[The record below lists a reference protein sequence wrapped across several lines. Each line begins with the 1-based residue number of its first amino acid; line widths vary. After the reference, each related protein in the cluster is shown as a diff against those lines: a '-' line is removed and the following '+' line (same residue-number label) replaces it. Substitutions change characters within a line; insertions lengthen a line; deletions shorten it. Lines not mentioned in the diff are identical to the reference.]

1 VANTETK
8 NEVKLTRKQI
18 RDAAKKKERAKK
30 KVVKTLIYTGVTILL
45 VAVIGLGMFFSTYD
59 PLRDNLK
66 AAVTGVF
73 SFPYDKDGHE
83 DVSGERNIFPL
94 DQASYYYFLNNYGQ
108 YMTEE
113 CCMELKDMVE
123 YWNYWNKQ
131 KDYKVA
137 PDEFEYR
144 KSSDTTG
151 YFETLLDI
159 TNKEGE
165 FEGSVLMAGVFY
177 YDKATNMIT
186 DINIDNESLLSLS
199 EAYDEIVLGIEPEAE
214 ETTEETTEE

>member
-1 VANTETK
+1 MAN

-18 RDAAKKKERAKK
+18 RDAAKKKQRVKK
-30 KVVKTLIYTGVTILL
+30 TIVKTITITAISIVL
-45 VAVIGLGMFFSTYD
+45 VAAIGLGIFFASYD
-59 PLRDNLK
+59 PVRDNLK
-66 AAVTGVF
+66 AAITGMF

-94 DQASYYYFLNNYGQ
+94 DQASYYYFLNNYGEH
-108 YMTEE
+108 MTEE
-113 CCMELKDMVE
+113 CCMEIKDMVE

-144 KSSDTTG
+144 KASESSG

-159 TNKEGE
+159 TDKEGN
-165 FEGSVLMAGVFY
+165 FKGSVLMAGVFN
-177 YDKATNMIT
+177 YDSSTNMIT
-186 DINIDNESLLSLS
+186 DISIDNESLLSLNKS
-199 EAYDEIVLGIEPEAE
+199 YDEIVLGIEPEASE
-214 ETTEETTEE
+214 DEGTSETAE